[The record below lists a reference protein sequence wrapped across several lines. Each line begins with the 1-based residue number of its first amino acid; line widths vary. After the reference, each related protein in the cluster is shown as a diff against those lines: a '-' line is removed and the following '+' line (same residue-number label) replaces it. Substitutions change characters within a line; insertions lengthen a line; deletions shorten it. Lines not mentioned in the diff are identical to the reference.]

1 MLTQPYILWKDPL
14 LVALNALAGRGERS
28 PYRVVVVD
36 NQLKVK
42 GTLTG
47 RRVLEV
53 LLGLRGESIIAER
66 GIKGILREPVNLFL
80 YEPRHIFP
88 EHAPLLSILQYMAE
102 NSVGHV
108 IITDDLGVL
117 RGSVDESAI
126 IGRLRRK
133 SFGIPVSDVMT
144 DKVFT
149 ISPEATLY
157 EAADAMV
164 GHRVRR
170 LPVVTDDNL
179 VGIVT
184 VTDVLNYILAEEK
197 HVEMLL
203 YDVSIEEVLSK
214 KVGEVMSPTVI
225 SISPSSDLGSAVDK
239 LIQKDVSGLP
249 VVSDDGRLVGMLSRI
264 DVLVELVRR
273 LGASAVVEAMSL

>member
-1 MLTQPYILWKDPL
+1 
-14 LVALNALAGRGERS
+14 
-28 PYRVVVVD
+28 
-36 NQLKVK
+36 
-42 GTLTG
+42 
-47 RRVLEV
+47 
-53 LLGLRGESIIAER
+53 
-66 GIKGILREPVNLFL
+66 
-80 YEPRHIFP
+80 
-88 EHAPLLSILQYMAE
+88 MAE

-108 IITDDLGVL
+108 IITDDVGVL
-117 RGSVDESAI
+117 RGSIDESAI
-126 IGRLRRK
+126 IGRLRGR
-133 SFGIPVSDVMT
+133 SFGIVVGDVMT
-144 DKVFT
+144 NKVFT

-203 YDVSIEEVLSK
+203 YDISIEEVLSK
-214 KVGEVMSPTVI
+214 KVEEVMSSTVV

-249 VVSDDGRLVGMLSRI
+249 IVSDDGRLVGMLSRI